1 MGEPLLAATVIGSW
15 SFPGWYEKF
24 IGDVGSHPDLFG
36 PVDREEAVRDAVR
49 LAIDDQLRAG
59 LDRISDGEMQRV
71 EFNLGFYEYRGG
83 LPSHRCSGN
92 DAGKVVERAGFR
104 VRAVPA
110 AHERIDRDER
120 GRYLYLECVIET
132 EGLMLYHSGDSLA
145 YDGLAEELGQKPF
158 DVLFPPINGRDPA
171 RGVRGNMTATEGDQE
186 ESVTLGIDIGT
197 SGTKTLAIDDRGTI
211 LASALAEY
219 PCSHPNP
226 GWSEQDPELW
236 WDATIKTVQS
246 VLAAATFAPADVKGI
261 GLSGQ
266 MHGSVF
272 LDQAG
277 AVIRPALLWNDQRTA
292 VECREIEERAGGR
305 EALVKMVANPA
316 LTGFTAP
323 KLLWVRR
330 VEPANWDRVRQVL
343 LPKDYVRYRLTG
355 AYATEVSDASG
366 TLLLD
371 VVNRRWSREL
381 LGKLEIDPALLPP
394 CYESPEVS
402 GVVSET
408 GSAATGVPTGTPVV
422 GGGGDQPAGAVGNG
436 IVRQGVVSATMGTS
450 GVVFAHADQPR
461 FDPLGRLQRGCHA
474 VPGAWHVMGVV
485 LSAGGSFRWFR
496 NELGKAEVARAKEQ
510 GIDPYYV
517 LTAEA
522 ALAGPGAEGLFFL
535 PYLTGERTPHFD
547 PDAKGGWIGLTVRH
561 GRPHLIRAVLEG
573 ATFAMRDSLELIRE
587 MGVGIDQIRLS
598 GGGARN
604 ALWKQIQADIY
615 GCDVQTVNS
624 TEGPAF
630 GVALLAQVGTGGFAT
645 VPEACDATIRAV
657 DSTAVDPKVKA
668 YYDRAY
674 TVYRQLYQ
682 DLRQS
687 FKTIDA
693 LVAEQGH

>member
-1 MGEPLLAATVIGSW
+1 MGEPLIAATVIGSW

-59 LDRISDGEMQRV
+59 LDRISDGETQRV
-71 EFNLGFYEYRGG
+71 DFNLGFYEYLGG
-83 LPSHRCSGN
+83 LPSHRCSGT

-110 AHERIDRDER
+110 AHEQIDRDER
-120 GRYLYLECVIET
+120 GRHLYRGYAIET
-132 EGLMLYHSGDSLA
+132 EGLRLYHSGDSLA
-145 YDGLAEELGQKPF
+145 YDGRAEELGQKPF
-158 DVLFPPINGRDPA
+158 DVLFLPINGRDPA
-171 RGVRGNMTATEGDQE
+171 RGVRGNMTAAEGDQE
-186 ESVTLGIDIGT
+186 VSVTLGIDIGT

-211 LASALAEY
+211 LASASAEY

-305 EALVKMVANPA
+305 EALVKLVANPA

-355 AYATEVSDASG
+355 TFATEVSDASG

-402 GVVSET
+402 SVVSET
-408 GSAATGVPTGTPVV
+408 GFKATGVPKGTPVV

-436 IVRQGVVSATMGTS
+436 IVRQGVVSATIGTS
-450 GVVFAHADQPR
+450 GVVFAHADQPG

-474 VPGAWHVMGVV
+474 VPGAWHLMGVV

-496 NELGKAEVARAKEQ
+496 NELGKAEVARGKEQ

-547 PDAKGGWIGLTVRH
+547 PDAKGGWIGLTIRH
-561 GRPHLIRAVLEG
+561 GRPHLIRALLEG
-573 ATFAMRDSLELIRE
+573 VTFAMRDSLELIRE
-587 MGVGIDQIRLS
+587 MGVSINQIRLS

-604 ALWKQIQADIY
+604 PLWRQIQADIY
-615 GCDVQTVNS
+615 GGDVHTLNS
-624 TEGPAF
+624 NEGPAF
-630 GVALLAQVGTGGFAT
+630 GVALLAQVGIGAFRS
-645 VPEACDATIRAV
+645 VPEASDATIRTV
-657 DSTAVDPKVKA
+657 ESTAVDPKVKA
-668 YYDRAY
+668 FYNKSYV
-674 TVYRQLYQ
+674 VYQKLYR
-682 DLRQS
+682 DLRES
-687 FKTIDA
+687 FRSISE
-693 LVAEQGH
+693 LVAHSS

>member
-1 MGEPLLAATVIGSW
+1 M
-15 SFPGWYEKF
+15 
-24 IGDVGSHPDLFG
+24 
-36 PVDREEAVRDAVR
+36 
-49 LAIDDQLRAG
+49 
-59 LDRISDGEMQRV
+59 
-71 EFNLGFYEYRGG
+71 
-83 LPSHRCSGN
+83 
-92 DAGKVVERAGFR
+92 
-104 VRAVPA
+104 
-110 AHERIDRDER
+110 
-120 GRYLYLECVIET
+120 
-132 EGLMLYHSGDSLA
+132 
-145 YDGLAEELGQKPF
+145 
-158 DVLFPPINGRDPA
+158 
-171 RGVRGNMTATEGDQE
+171 
-186 ESVTLGIDIGT
+186 SVTLGIDIGT

-355 AYATEVSDASG
+355 TFATEVSDASG

-381 LGKLEIDPALLPP
+381 LGKLEIDPSLLPP

-402 GVVSET
+402 SVVSET
-408 GSAATGVPTGTPVV
+408 GFKATGVPKGTPVV

-436 IVRQGVVSATMGTS
+436 IVRQGVVSAMIGTS
-450 GVVFAHADQPR
+450 GVVFAHADQPG

-485 LSAGGSFRWFR
+485 LCAGGSFQWFR
-496 NELGKAEVARAKEQ
+496 DELGKAEVARGKEQ
-510 GIDPYYV
+510 GLDPYYV

-547 PDAKGGWIGLTVRH
+547 PDAKGGWIGLTIRH
-561 GRPHLIRAVLEG
+561 GRPHLIRALLEG

-587 MGVGIDQIRLS
+587 MGVSINQIRLS

-604 ALWKQIQADIY
+604 PLWRQIQADIY
-615 GCDVQTVNS
+615 GGDVHTLNS
-624 TEGPAF
+624 SDGPAF
-630 GVALLAQVGTGGFAT
+630 GAALLAQVGTGAFRS
-645 VPEACDATIRAV
+645 VPEACDATIRTV
-657 DSTAVDPKVKA
+657 ESTAVDPKVKA
-668 YYDRAY
+668 FYDKSY
-674 TVYRQLYQ
+674 VVYQKLYR
-682 DLRQS
+682 DLRES
-687 FKTIDA
+687 FRSISE
-693 LVAEQGH
+693 LVAHPSWKRAC